1 MKTIDYFLAPSSPYT
16 YLGHGRLVDMARR
29 HGAHVAVKPFDLGG
43 TIFPASGGLPLSQRP
58 PQRQAY
64 RLVELKRWSLIL
76 NAPMNLK
83 PKFFPVAGDDAA
95 RLIIAADAGH
105 GADAALRVAGILL
118 KAVWADERNI
128 ADRATLVAI
137 AGEAGL
143 DGEDLFT
150 RFEAAQATYQAY
162 TREALQQ
169 QVFGAPWYVYQG
181 EPFWGQDRLDF
192 LERALAQ

>member
-16 YLGHGRLVDMARR
+16 YLGHRRLVDIARR
-29 HGAHVAVKPFDLGG
+29 HGARIAVKPFDLGG

-58 PQRQAY
+58 PQRLAY
-64 RLVELKRWSLIL
+64 RLVELKRWSLML
-76 NAPMNLK
+76 NTPMNLK
-83 PKFFPVAGDDAA
+83 PKFFPVASDDAA
-95 RLIIAADAGH
+95 RLIIAADAEQ

-143 DGEDLFT
+143 DGQALFG
-150 RFEAAQATYQAY
+150 RFDAAQASYQLY
-162 TREALQQ
+162 TREALDQ